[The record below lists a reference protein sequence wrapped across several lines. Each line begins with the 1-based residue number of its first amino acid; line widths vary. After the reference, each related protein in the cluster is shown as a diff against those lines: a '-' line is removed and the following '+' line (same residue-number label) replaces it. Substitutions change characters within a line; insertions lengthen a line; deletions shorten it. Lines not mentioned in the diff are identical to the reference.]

1 MSKIKQM
8 LDDDSTDDIQYKE
21 FNEACIEMY
30 GETLTGKFRHFC
42 PEFDYLP
49 IDNTCSEFKCCTCN
63 FEDEE

>member
-1 MSKIKQM
+1 
-8 LDDDSTDDIQYKE
+8 
-21 FNEACIEMY
+21 MY

-49 IDNTCSEFKCCTCN
+49 IDNTCNEFKYCICN